1 MTLEDIREEVEKRGG
16 VYTVTMT
23 LLREAAGYKRL
34 RVNVRG
40 EISWEL
46 ARLGIAHVPQEL
58 PNEHTTLVRLYLR
71 GTPVG
76 ELIEEA
82 ITPGELHD
90 RAIVARCT
98 QVAPDYARII
108 AKIRDLV
115 AED

>member
-1 MTLEDIREEVEKRGG
+1 MTLDEIREEVENRGG

-23 LLREAAGYKRL
+23 VLREAAGYKRL

-71 GTPVG
+71 GTPVA

-82 ITPGELHD
+82 ITPGEAQD
-90 RAIVARCT
+90 RAIVQRCT
-98 QVAPDYARII
+98 QSGPNYARII
-108 AKIRDLV
+108 EKIRDLI
-115 AED
+115 DMN